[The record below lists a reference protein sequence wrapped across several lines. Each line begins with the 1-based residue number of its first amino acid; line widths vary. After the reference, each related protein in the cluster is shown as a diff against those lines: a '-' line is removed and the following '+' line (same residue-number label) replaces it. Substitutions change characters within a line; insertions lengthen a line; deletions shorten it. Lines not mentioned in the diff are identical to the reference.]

1 MKANKHCKGRS
12 IEYEGMGVLI
22 GNGEFM
28 QTSWGACSNN
38 YRRLGTKMGA
48 MGYKGINKVI
58 LGEKSKNVQYHS
70 PQLSISKLLMDSVR
84 CDFFFFSWEVWDVD
98 LN

>member
-1 MKANKHCKGRS
+1 
-12 IEYEGMGVLI
+12 MGVLI

-28 QTSWGACSNN
+28 QTSQGACSNN
-38 YRRLGTKMGA
+38 YRRLSTKMGA

-70 PQLSISKLLMDSVR
+70 PQLSISKSLMDSVR
-84 CDFFFFSWEVWDVD
+84 CGFFFFFFSLRNVKCGFK
-98 LN
+98 LAMLII

>member
-1 MKANKHCKGRS
+1 
-12 IEYEGMGVLI
+12 MGVLI

-28 QTSWGACSNN
+28 QTSQGACSNN

-70 PQLSISKLLMDSVR
+70 PQLSISKSLMDSVR
-84 CDFFFFSWEVWDVD
+84 CGFFFFFFFSLRNVKCGFK
-98 LN
+98 LAMLII